1 MDARGSGGRLS
12 SPALPFR
19 DRPSAAA
26 LLAEALR
33 GAGIEEDSLVLAIPR
48 GGVPIGAIIAKEL
61 GLELDI
67 IVAHKLGAP
76 GNPEFA
82 IGAATSDGT
91 ILVEP
96 WARGEP
102 GVNDRY
108 LQAEAAEQVHRAR
121 AREERLRRGR
131 PRADLAGRTVVIVDD
146 GIATGATVRAA
157 IQAAR
162 AHGAKRVVVA
172 APVAAAESAQRLRE
186 QADEVVVLATPEP
199 FFAVGLWYRHF
210 EAVDD
215 DEIATTLEAT
225 AAEPR
230 GSSGSPNPRAPNPRE
245 PSPPATGPD
254 EA

>member
-1 MDARGSGGRLS
+1 LDARGSGGRLS
-12 SPALPFR
+12 APALPFR
-19 DRPSAAA
+19 DRASAAA
-26 LLAEALR
+26 LLAERLA
-33 GAGIEEDSLVLAIPR
+33 GAGIEEGSLVLAIPR
-48 GGVPIGAIIAKEL
+48 GGVPIGAVIAKQL
-61 GLELDI
+61 GLELDV

-96 WARGEP
+96 WAQAEP
-102 GVNDRY
+102 GVSDGY
-108 LQAEAAEQVHRAR
+108 LQVEAAEQVARAR

-131 PRADLAGRTVVIVDD
+131 PQAEPGGRTVVIVDD

-157 IQAAR
+157 IRAAR
-162 AHGAKRVVVA
+162 AHGARRVVVA

-186 QADEVVVLATPEP
+186 EADEVVVLATPEP

-215 DEIATTLEAT
+215 GEIAAILESS
-225 AAEPR
+225 AAEGGTR
-230 GSSGSPNPRAPNPRE
+230 SA
-245 PSPPATGPD
+245 GP
-254 EA
+254 EAG

>member
-1 MDARGSGGRLS
+1 MGARGSGGRLS
-12 SPALPFR
+12 APALPFR
-19 DRPSAAA
+19 DRASAAS
-26 LLAEALR
+26 LLAEALA
-33 GAGIEEDSLVLAIPR
+33 GAGIEEGSLVLAIPR
-48 GGVPIGAIIAKEL
+48 GGVPIGAVIAAQL

-91 ILVEP
+91 VLVEP
-96 WARGEP
+96 WASTEP
-102 GVNDRY
+102 GVTDGYVRV
-108 LQAEAAEQVHRAR
+108 EAAEQVSRAR

-131 PRADLAGRTVVIVDD
+131 ARADPAGRTVVIVDD

-157 IQAAR
+157 IRAAR

-172 APVAAAESAQRLRE
+172 APVAAAESAQRLRDE
-186 QADEVVVLATPEP
+186 ADDVVVLATPEP

-215 DEIATTLEAT
+215 GEIAAILE
-225 AAEPR
+225 
-230 GSSGSPNPRAPNPRE
+230 RA
-245 PSPPATGPD
+245 
-254 EA
+254 

>member
-19 DRPSAAA
+19 DRASAGA
-26 LLAEALR
+26 LLAEALGR
-33 GAGIEEDSLVLAIPR
+33 AGIEEGSLVLAIPR

-61 GLELDI
+61 DLELDI

-102 GVNDRY
+102 GVSDGY
-108 LQAEAAEQVHRAR
+108 LQAEAAEQVVRAR

-131 PRADLAGRTVVIVDD
+131 ARADPAGRTVVIVDD

-157 IQAAR
+157 IRAAR
-162 AHGAKRVVVA
+162 ANGAKRVVVA
-172 APVAAAESAQRLRE
+172 APVGAAESAQRLRE
-186 QADEVVVLATPEP
+186 EADAVVVLATPEP

-210 EAVDD
+210 EAVEDH
-215 DEIATTLEAT
+215 EIAATLEAA
-225 AAEPR
+225 AAEAGRGADTPR
-230 GSSGSPNPRAPNPRE
+230 PESP
-245 PSPPATGPD
+245 
-254 EA
+254 

>member
-1 MDARGSGGRLS
+1 MDVLDAPGSGGRLS
-12 SPALPFR
+12 APALPFR
-19 DRPSAAA
+19 DRASAAA
-26 LLAEALR
+26 LLAERLA
-33 GAGIEEDSLVLAIPR
+33 GAGIEEGSLVLAIPR
-48 GGVPIGAIIAKEL
+48 GGVPIGAMIAREL

-96 WARGEP
+96 WARTEP
-102 GVNDRY
+102 GVTDGY
-108 LQAEAAEQVHRAR
+108 LQAEAAEQVGRAR

-131 PRADLAGRTVVIVDD
+131 ARADPRGRTVVIVDD

-157 IQAAR
+157 IRAAR
-162 AHGAKRVVVA
+162 ASGARRIVVA

-186 QADEVVVLATPEP
+186 EADDVVVLATPEP

-215 DEIATTLEAT
+215 GEIAALLESS
-225 AAEPR
+225 AAEVR
-230 GSSGSPNPRAPNPRE
+230 DTTDAP
-245 PSPPATGPD
+245 GY
-254 EA
+254 EAG

>member
-1 MDARGSGGRLS
+1 VDARGSGGRLTA
-12 SPALPFR
+12 PALPFA
-19 DRPSAAA
+19 DRASAAG
-26 LLAEALR
+26 LLAERLA
-33 GAGIEEDSLVLAIPR
+33 GTGIEEGSLVLAIPR
-48 GGVPIGAIIAKEL
+48 GGVPIAAVIAKEL

-91 ILVEP
+91 VLVEP

-102 GVNDRY
+102 GVSDRY
-108 LQAEAAEQVHRAR
+108 LQAEAAEQVARAR

-131 PRADLAGRTVVIVDD
+131 PPADPAGRTVIVVDD

-157 IQAAR
+157 IKAAR
-162 AHGAKRVVVA
+162 AQGAKRVVVA
-172 APVAAAESAQRLRE
+172 APVAAAESAQRLRDE
-186 QADEVVVLATPEP
+186 ADDVVVLATPEP

-215 DEIATTLEAT
+215 GEIGATLEAA
-225 AAEPR
+225 AAEAGRGADTPR
-230 GSSGSPNPRAPNPRE
+230 PETP
-245 PSPPATGPD
+245 
-254 EA
+254 

>member
-12 SPALPFR
+12 APALPFR
-19 DRPSAAA
+19 DRASAAA
-26 LLAEALR
+26 LLAERFA
-33 GAGIEEDSLVLAIPR
+33 GAGIEEGALVLAIPR
-48 GGVPIGAIIAKEL
+48 GGVPIGAVIARQL

-96 WARGEP
+96 WAQAEP
-102 GVNDRY
+102 GVTDGY
-108 LQAEAAEQVHRAR
+108 LKAEAAEQVARAR

-131 PRADLAGRTVVIVDD
+131 PRADPAGRTVVIVDD

-157 IQAAR
+157 IRAAR
-162 AHGAKRVVVA
+162 AHGARRVVVA
-172 APVAAAESAQRLRE
+172 APVAAAESAQRLRDE
-186 QADEVVVLATPEP
+186 ADDVVVLATPEP

-215 DEIATTLEAT
+215 GEIAAILESRAAEAGGGTKTPRPEAT
-225 AAEPR
+225 
-230 GSSGSPNPRAPNPRE
+230 
-245 PSPPATGPD
+245 
-254 EA
+254 

>member
-12 SPALPFR
+12 APALPFR
-19 DRPSAAA
+19 DRASAAA
-26 LLAEALR
+26 LLAERLA
-33 GAGIEEDSLVLAIPR
+33 GAGIEERSLVLAIPR
-48 GGVPIGAIIAKEL
+48 GGVPIGAVIAKQL
-61 GLELDI
+61 GLELDV

-96 WARGEP
+96 WARTEP
-102 GVNDRY
+102 GVTDGY
-108 LQAEAAEQVHRAR
+108 LQAEAAEQVARAR

-131 PRADLAGRTVVIVDD
+131 VRADPSDRTVVIVDD

-157 IQAAR
+157 IRAAR
-162 AHGAKRVVVA
+162 ANGAKRVIVA
-172 APVAAAESAQRLRE
+172 APVAAAESAQRLRDE
-186 QADEVVVLATPEP
+186 ADDVVVLATPEP

-215 DEIATTLEAT
+215 GEIAAILEAS
-225 AAEPR
+225 AAEAPDGNDPG
-230 GSSGSPNPRAPNPRE
+230 GSE
-245 PSPPATGPD
+245 AT
-254 EA
+254 

>member
-1 MDARGSGGRLS
+1 MDVLDARGSGGRLS
-12 SPALPFR
+12 APALPFR
-19 DRPSAAA
+19 DRASAAA
-26 LLAEALR
+26 LLAERLA
-33 GAGIEEDSLVLAIPR
+33 GAGIEEGSLVLAVPR
-48 GGVPIGAIIAKEL
+48 GGVPIGAVIAREL

-96 WARGEP
+96 WARAEP
-102 GVNDRY
+102 GVTDGY
-108 LQAEAAEQVHRAR
+108 LQAEAAEQVARAR

-131 PRADLAGRTVVIVDD
+131 PRAGLAGRTVVIVDD
-146 GIATGATVRAA
+146 GIATGATIRAA
-157 IQAAR
+157 IRAAR
-162 AHGAKRVVVA
+162 ANGAERVVVA

-186 QADEVVVLATPEP
+186 EADDVVVLATPEP

-215 DEIATTLEAT
+215 GEIAAILEAT
-225 AAEPR
+225 AAHA
-230 GSSGSPNPRAPNPRE
+230 RAPNAAGPE
-245 PSPPATGPD
+245 PA
-254 EA
+254 